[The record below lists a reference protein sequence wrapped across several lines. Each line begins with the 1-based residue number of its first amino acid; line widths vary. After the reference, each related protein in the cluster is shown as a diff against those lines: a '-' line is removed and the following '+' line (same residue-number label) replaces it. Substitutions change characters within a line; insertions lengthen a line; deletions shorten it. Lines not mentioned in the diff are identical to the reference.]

1 MQFRLLLALHGN
13 PFLSCWFSIWQT
25 CKGFSWNSCELR
37 ISCCIKLSKVMDMHP
52 SGFWKGVEKSSL
64 HSRLWWRQ
72 RIYFVLNKRYFFS
85 QWKHIVWFR
94 NASFWI
100 FISYNSNMFISTLG
114 LCLVKC
120 KWEGMWWLYLQQQS
134 LLRSEKLSS
143 VLDTWCVLY
152 LLQNLCHSDLWA
164 SPSLMCGTG
173 SCMTMPKQLCMGS
186 SLPKWRW

>member
-1 MQFRLLLALHGN
+1 METKDLFH
-13 PFLSCWFSIWQT
+13 
-25 CKGFSWNSCELR
+25 
-37 ISCCIKLSKVMDMHP
+37 IKQIV
-52 SGFWKGVEKSSL
+52 
-64 HSRLWWRQ
+64 
-72 RIYFVLNKRYFFS
+72 FFS
-85 QWKHIVWFR
+85 QRKHIVWFR
-94 NASFWI
+94 KTSFWI
-100 FISYNSNMFISTLG
+100 FTSYNSNMFISTLG

-173 SCMTMPKQLCMGS
+173 SCMTMPKQLCMLPSEGGKAAGVAAGTVS
-186 SLPKWRW
+186 RKCKKSANIASGLFHWSLDIGNTFHL